1 MKPKIIIGIA
11 IISFG
16 VLIYFAMIL
25 LQLPRDNQEQ
35 TFLVVNIIDGDTFE
49 IATGEQVRLICI
61 DAPEKGEESYKASKN
76 FLSSLVLG
84 EEVRLEQDVEDKD
97 GYGRLLRYVYLNIT
111 SEGEFTSEEE
121 LFINKE
127 IVQKGYAVLFPYG
140 NSTSKCDEIAGK
152 N

>member
-1 MKPKIIIGIA
+1 M
-11 IISFG
+11 
-16 VLIYFAMIL
+16 L
-25 LQLPRDNQEQ
+25 LK
-35 TFLVVNIIDGDTFE
+35 
-49 IATGEQVRLICI
+49 
-61 DAPEKGEESYKASKN
+61 KGEESYKASKN

-97 GYGRLLRYVYLNIT
+97 GYGRLLRYVYLNINN
-111 SEGEFTSEEE
+111 SEEE
-121 LFINKE
+121 LFVNKE